1 MLFRSFHMDRHV
13 WNISNGGKFQRE
25 RYICTA
31 KKQTNVVVIV
41 SNKSNKK
48 RANLLM
54 LSLKLHVGLVA
65 ISERV
70 PMVEREEK
78 HPSVGNRT
86 GTSDFL

>member
-1 MLFRSFHMDRHV
+1 
-13 WNISNGGKFQRE
+13 
-25 RYICTA
+25 
-31 KKQTNVVVIV
+31 
-41 SNKSNKK
+41 
-48 RANLLM
+48 M